1 MTLYVFNS
9 ALNASRSTCF
19 GFSPGLCWRG
29 NITYFRSERVCIA
42 VGSYASSIT
51 TSPSRLFSSAFSA
64 SNSLIR
70 SRSRWNPFLIT
81 PERHPAYFIILLH
94 HFWESLL
101 LFQPLMQKIVIDLV
115 SDITPFVSNS
125 TDDSLF
131 LQPEQTRSSICG
143 C

>member
-1 MTLYVFNS
+1 M
-9 ALNASRSTCF
+9 
-19 GFSPGLCWRG
+19 
-29 NITYFRSERVCIA
+29 
-42 VGSYASSIT
+42 
-51 TSPSRLFSSAFSA
+51 SRLYEVFREDLWQLAFC
-64 SNSLIR
+64 
-70 SRSRWNPFLIT
+70 NPFLIT

-131 LQPEQTRSSICG
+131 L
-143 C
+143 